1 MGECRRVAQAL
12 QIEIPESMIARRLNV
27 AGSAAGHKMSMLQDL
42 ERGRSLELDALVAA
56 VQELGKLTATPT
68 PALDILLALA
78 QERGRQA
85 GLSL

>member
-1 MGECRRVAQAL
+1 
-12 QIEIPESMIARRLNV
+12 
-27 AGSAAGHKMSMLQDL
+27 MSMLQDL

-56 VQELGKLTATPT
+56 MQELGKLTATPT

-85 GLSL
+85 GLYL